1 MIDKHLVSDDLSK
14 LEVVLDEAQNDY
26 AIDVESFCQTKIFK
40 MGKFIRIYSE
50 LMNHLDVRVND
61 DVQEALEILE
71 TENAETIEK
80 PMFKNRLED
89 FIRNWNNFLEK
100 VEQNVSVRLIKKFKI
115 IRIKIAVQWVRII

>member
-26 AIDVESFCQTKIFK
+26 AIDVESFRKTKIFK

-61 DVQEALEILE
+61 DVQEALEIIE
-71 TENAETIEK
+71 TENAEIIEK

-100 VEQNVSVRLIKKFKI
+100 VEQNVSFRLIKKFKI
-115 IRIKIAVQWVRII
+115 ILKP